1 MEEVLRRTWAVVS
14 LDAVDR
20 NYREIKNR
28 LRPET
33 KVCCVIKADAY
44 GHGAEMLAKEYEAL
58 GADWFA
64 VSNFEEAGQL
74 RRAGASL
81 PILILGYTPPG
92 KAAELA
98 GLNLS
103 QAVVGGDYADALSAE
118 AQKAGVC
125 VKIHIS
131 LDTGMS
137 RIGFLY
143 QKPERDAGSIDE
155 VGRVCGL
162 PGLEPEGIFTHFA
175 VADEGESGEDYT
187 RMQFENFLG
196 GVGLL
201 KKRGVEFPIR
211 HCANSAAIFDYP
223 EMQLDMVRPGI
234 ILYGLMPSGSLKH
247 PAPLV
252 PAMELKSVAALIKT
266 VPPQTSVS
274 YGRKFVSERETVLA
288 TVPVGYADGY
298 PRTLYRTAD
307 MLVRGKRAKIVGR
320 VCMDQL
326 MLDVTD
332 IPGVAAGDEVTV
344 FGRDGEAFLPVDELA
359 DQLGT
364 INYEL
369 VCGVAKRVP
378 RIYTRGGK
386 TVGSLDYLRRRE
398 AAP

>member
-1 MEEVLRRTWAVVS
+1 MEEVLKRTWAVVS
-14 LDAVDR
+14 LDAVDH
-20 NYREIKNR
+20 NYREIKSR

-33 KVCCVIKADAY
+33 KVCCVVKADAY
-44 GHGAEMLAKEYEAL
+44 GHGAERLAKEYEAL

-64 VSNFEEAGQL
+64 VSNLEEARQL

-81 PILILGYTPPG
+81 PILILGYTPPQQAG
-92 KAAELA
+92 ELA
-98 GLNLS
+98 GLDIS

-118 AQKAGVC
+118 ARKAGTR
-125 VKIHIS
+125 VKIHVS

-155 VGRVCGL
+155 AGRACSL

-175 VADEGESGEDYT
+175 VADEGENGEAYT
-187 RMQFENFLG
+187 RAQFENFLG
-196 GVGLL
+196 GIELL

-223 EMQLDMVRPGI
+223 ETQLDMVRPGV
-234 ILYGLMPSGSLKH
+234 ILYGLMPSGSLKR

-252 PAMELKSVAALIKT
+252 PAMELKSVAALVKT

-274 YGRKFVSERETVLA
+274 YGRKFVSGRETVLA

-298 PRTLYRTAD
+298 PRALYRTAD
-307 MLVRGKRAKIVGR
+307 MLVRGRRAKIVGR

-332 IPGVAAGDEVTV
+332 IPGAAAGDEVTV
-344 FGRDGEAFLPVDELA
+344 FGRDGREFLPVDELA

-369 VCGVAKRVP
+369 VCGVSKRVP
-378 RIYTRGGK
+378 RVYTKGGR
-386 TVGSLDYLRRRE
+386 TVGSLDYLLR
-398 AAP
+398 